1 VEYPAECSEWFSE
14 VLNIDCRL
22 VMMPDESRRTV
33 NPFYAVRK
41 FKDTVS
47 FADGY
52 PFMLLGQ
59 SSLDDLN
66 TRLPDP
72 VPMNRFRPNFV
83 VSGSG
88 AFAEDDWKKIRIGTT
103 VFHVVKPSERCVMP
117 TIDQAAGVK
126 TGVEPLKTL
135 SGFRTTGNKVLF
147 GQNLIAENPG
157 GVVKVDDAVEV
168 LE

>member
-1 VEYPAECSEWFSE
+1 
-14 VLNIDCRL
+14 
-22 VMMPDESRRTV
+22 
-33 NPFYAVRK
+33 
-41 FKDTVS
+41 
-47 FADGY
+47 
-52 PFMLLGQ
+52 
-59 SSLDDLN
+59 
-66 TRLPDP
+66 
-72 VPMNRFRPNFV
+72 
-83 VSGSG
+83 
-88 AFAEDDWKKIRIGTT
+88 
-103 VFHVVKPSERCVMP
+103 MP